1 MESSSK
7 DHASLHCLPVE
18 LLEMIIRL
26 LSSTTSLKPLSM
38 VNRVFRQL
46 CVPFIF
52 RTLRISYSTSGL
64 NCLVE
69 ASHCSIAPYVKA
81 IRYEISERIDPLAQ
95 NWETFCTYLYTPTEY
110 ARDRRDSCWAFEGGE
125 VSYSTIYSYFSFLAK
140 DQQEI
145 IQSNRDL
152 TSLCTSLPLFTGLD
166 TIQLCFSSYIKPPF
180 DWCAERML
188 LDGQLSFPRHVEVM
202 ATAIAAAKRYRVAIR
217 TLIISGFYPRVL
229 CQSRLVTDIISEAF
243 SDVKELQLHDSP
255 AILNFFEQCPLP
267 QLERFEI
274 GCYWMSVSHL
284 ERFIYAHARTIKF
297 LHLED
302 IWLFRESR
310 EGNILNLTLADTRMI
325 LDSLTNIRCSGILSE
340 LTINRKIDGCYEIK
354 ESFA

>member
-1 MESSSK
+1 
-7 DHASLHCLPVE
+7 
-18 LLEMIIRL
+18 
-26 LSSTTSLKPLSM
+26 
-38 VNRVFRQL
+38 
-46 CVPFIF
+46 
-52 RTLRISYSTSGL
+52 
-64 NCLVE
+64 
-69 ASHCSIAPYVKA
+69 
-81 IRYEISERIDPLAQ
+81 
-95 NWETFCTYLYTPTEY
+95 
-110 ARDRRDSCWAFEGGE
+110 
-125 VSYSTIYSYFSFLAK
+125 
-140 DQQEI
+140 
-145 IQSNRDL
+145 
-152 TSLCTSLPLFTGLD
+152 
-166 TIQLCFSSYIKPPF
+166 
-180 DWCAERML
+180 ML

-202 ATAIAAAKRYRVAIR
+202 ATAIAAAKKYRVAIR

-229 CQSRLVTDIISEAF
+229 CHSRLVTDIISEAF

-302 IWLFRESR
+302 IWLFRENR
-310 EGNILNLTLADTRMI
+310 EGNILNLTLADTKMI
-325 LDSLTNIRCSGILSE
+325 LDSLTNIRYSGILSE

>member
-7 DHASLHCLPVE
+7 DRTSLHCLPVE

-26 LSSTTSLKPLSM
+26 LSSTTSLKPLST

-52 RTLRISYSTSGL
+52 RTLRISCSTSGL

-81 IRYEISERIDPLAQ
+81 IRYEISERIDPH
-95 NWETFCTYLYTPTEY
+95 
-110 ARDRRDSCWAFEGGE
+110 
-125 VSYSTIYSYFSFLAK
+125 
-140 DQQEI
+140 QQEI

-166 TIQLCFSSYIKPPF
+166 TIQLCFSSYFKPPF

-202 ATAIAAAKRYRVAIR
+202 ATAIAAAKKYRVAIR

-229 CQSRLVTDIISEAF
+229 CHSRLVTDIINEAF

-302 IWLFRESR
+302 IWLFRENR
-310 EGNILNLTLADTRMI
+310 EGNILNLTLADTKMI
-325 LDSLTNIRCSGILSE
+325 LDSLTNIRYSGILSE
-340 LTINRKIDGCYEIK
+340 LTINRKIDGCYEMK